1 MVIDTSINQCLLID
15 INCVQNVNLTF
26 LTAPFLKNRNKK
38 DTIRYRLMCMKV
50 FCLERYRGYPNGEGD
65 KRDLFGVYTKYH

>member
-38 DTIRYRLMCMKV
+38 DTIRYGLMCMKV
-50 FCLERYRGYPNGEGD
+50 FCLERYRG
-65 KRDLFGVYTKYH
+65 

>member
-38 DTIRYRLMCMKV
+38 DSIRYRLMCMKV
-50 FCLERYRGYPNGEGD
+50 F
-65 KRDLFGVYTKYH
+65 LFGKI